1 MLNFTRINTGAR
13 LITILA
19 EHLQMSFRISEF
31 ELHIY
36 IQLIYRARVTPQ
48 RLGRCRTV
56 IQYVLSKQPSC
67 PQSTWNNEHIVL
79 RADVNLLNLK
89 SLTLQSICDLL
100 TFIFTSIYPENGP
113 LGEGLVRPPSIEES
127 FWDFGKPNCPNY
139 SNHQHVF
146 LAFNALV
153 MTKELAGWLFR
164 MCMMKVHIMNRISA
178 VLFGNWGQVMLRDL
192 HP

>member
-1 MLNFTRINTGAR
+1 MQGWSQSSQNSFKWDSESPNLSCTFTFNSFTERESRLNDWVDGA
-13 LITILA
+13 
-19 EHLQMSFRISEF
+19 
-31 ELHIY
+31 
-36 IQLIYRARVTPQ
+36 
-48 RLGRCRTV
+48 G
-56 IQYVLSKQPSC
+56 QYVLSKQPSC

-100 TFIFTSIYPENGP
+100 TFIFTGIYPENGP
-113 LGEGLVRPPSIEES
+113 LGEGLVRPPSIEKS

-146 LAFNALV
+146 LAFNASV

-164 MCMMKVHIMNRISA
+164 MCMMKVNIMNRISA
-178 VLFGNWGQVMLRDL
+178 VLFGNWGQGMVLDL